1 MAVTGGLAFAVVA
14 GVGAFVAS
22 HRLLVAAVAWCVAFP
37 VAARL
42 LRMLRMRRL
51 RQHFARRP
59 EDASRLAAA
68 AWAKASPGQRAALQM
83 FVKKSP

>member
-1 MAVTGGLAFAVVA
+1 
-14 GVGAFVAS
+14 
-22 HRLLVAAVAWCVAFP
+22 
-37 VAARL
+37 
-42 LRMLRMRRL
+42 MLRMRRL

-68 AWAKASPGQRAALQM
+68 AWAKASTGQRAALQM